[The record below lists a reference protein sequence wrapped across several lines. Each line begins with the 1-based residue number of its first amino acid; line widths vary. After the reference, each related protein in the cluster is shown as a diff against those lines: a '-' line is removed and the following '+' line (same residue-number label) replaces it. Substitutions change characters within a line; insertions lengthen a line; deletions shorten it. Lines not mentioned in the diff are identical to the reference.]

1 MRLRSLSRVLRSL
14 PLVGLS
20 VSLSLPAFAVEQ
32 PATSSNQSDDDDK
45 ENDPQSSPTPSTG
58 EIVVRAPRIAG
69 QVEIP
74 QQPVQTFE
82 EEDIAAYG
90 VNSIQELLDAI
101 SPQTGSG
108 RGRGDGQP
116 IILLN
121 GQRISSQ
128 REMRNIPPEALR
140 KIEVLPEEAALR
152 FGYPPNQRVVN
163 IILKSQ
169 FKAAT
174 ASTEYN
180 RPTSGGYDNV
190 ELESG
195 LFKIAGQRRYNVSAK
210 LDQTSMLTENERGV
224 IQQSGTTPT
233 VAGDPDPAQYR
244 SLSPRDLELQVEG
257 TMTQT
262 LGKDGVDGS
271 ITVTGGYTRSQK
283 TSLSGL
289 DTVTLTDP
297 AGNSAIRTLS
307 DPLTRR
313 DVTDTFEGGLG
324 YSKGIG
330 LWQLSTTANLT
341 IADEETR
348 TDRRRDTSGL
358 QAQALAGTLAIDGA
372 LPAVAGAGVDVAT
385 SRSVAVT
392 SLATITG
399 KPFSLPAGD
408 AFLTVKGGYNYT
420 RNAAR
425 DSRNDLGSVVL
436 TRGDVSTGVNLALP
450 ITSRSYDFLGA
461 VGDITLNFSAGL
473 DKLSDFGTLT
483 DWSAGLTWSPTD
495 TLTFQASYIVD
506 QEAPSLSNLG
516 SPNTTSYNVAVYDYT
531 RGVTS
536 LVTTTSGGNPDL
548 LREKQRDWKISGQ
561 WKLPFVQRGSL
572 LVEYFRNRSTDVTE
586 TFPVLTSAVEAAFPD
601 RVTRDSNGNL
611 IAVDQ
616 RPVTYDEVKSSRL
629 RWGINL
635 TGNLGGAS
643 GQGGGPGGSGPGGG
657 GEAGSR
663 RSTPAAS
670 APVAVVGPQGPMPG
684 DTSAGAG
691 TGGQRPGFDPARM
704 TALRQQLCAP
714 GAKGDVDPATLSEG
728 MRARVS
734 GPDGKIDPQKLAELK
749 TRFCANPGGG
759 QGQDAGPGGFDPERF
774 AKIRAA
780 LCTQGSGPPDVSA
793 LPERM
798 REGIIGA
805 DGKVDPAKLSAL
817 RERVCSQQ
825 ASGQGANGQARQG
838 GQGQGG
844 PVNIG
849 ALMGGMSGGGFG
861 GPPPATGSSGRSGQ
875 GSGGPGAGVGA
886 GPGGGGMGGPPGGGF
901 GGRGRGGNRWNLA
914 VYHTWQ
920 FTDTVRI
927 APGAAVLDQLNG
939 QALTAGGV
947 PRHSI
952 EAEGG
957 VFVSGYGLRLKAEW
971 DAPAR
976 VDGSDQSASS
986 SLRFGSTFDVTAR
999 LFADLNR
1006 IPSLT
1011 DKMPFLKGGRIAL
1024 KFDNLL
1030 NSRQR
1035 VTDGTGATP
1044 IAYQRAYRDP
1054 QGRVIGIDFR
1064 KMF

>member
-1 MRLRSLSRVLRSL
+1 MHLRSL
-14 PLVGLS
+14 PLIGLA
-20 VSLSLPAFAVEQ
+20 VSLSVPAFAAEPPVTNSSKNEDKESERE
-32 PATSSNQSDDDDK
+32 TSSAVG
-45 ENDPQSSPTPSTG
+45 TG

-128 REMRNIPPEALR
+128 REMRNIPPEAVR

-169 FKAAT
+169 FSAAT

-224 IQQSGTTPT
+224 TQQAGTTPT

-262 LGKDGVDGS
+262 LGKDGVGGS
-271 ITVTGGYTRSQK
+271 ITLTGGYTRSQK

-289 DTVTLTDP
+289 DTVTLTDA
-297 AGNSAIRTLS
+297 AGNSAIRTLA

-313 DVTDTFEGGLG
+313 VVSDTFEGGFG
-324 YSKGIG
+324 YNKGLG
-330 LWQLSTTANLT
+330 LWQLSTTVNLT
-341 IADEETR
+341 VTDDETR
-348 TDRRRDTSGL
+348 TDQRRDTSGL
-358 QAQALAGTLAIDGA
+358 KAQALAGTLAIDGA
-372 LPAVAGAGVDVAT
+372 LPSVAAAGVDTAT

-420 RNAAR
+420 RNAAQ

-461 VGDITLNFSAGL
+461 VGDITLNLSAGL

-536 LVTTTSGGNPDL
+536 LVSVTSGGNPDL
-548 LREKQRDWKISGQ
+548 LREKQRDWKFSGQ

-586 TFPVLTSAVEAAFPD
+586 TFPALTSAVEDAFPD
-601 RVTRDSNGNL
+601 RVTRDSDGNL
-611 IAVDQ
+611 IAVDE

-643 GQGGGPGGSGPGGG
+643 PQGGPGIGPGESGS
-657 GEAGSR
+657 ETKSR
-663 RSTPAAS
+663 RSTPAAP

-684 DTSAGAG
+684 DAAGAG
-691 TGGQRPGFDPARM
+691 SGSQRPGFDPARM
-704 TALRQQLCAP
+704 AALRQQLCAP
-714 GAKGDVDPATLSEG
+714 GTTGEVDSATLSDS

-734 GPDGKIDPQKLAELK
+734 GPDGKIDPQKLAQLK
-749 TRFCANPGGG
+749 IRFCANPVAG
-759 QGQDAGPGGFDPERF
+759 QAQAAGSGGFDPERF

-780 LCTQGSGPPDVSA
+780 LCVEGSGPPDVSA

-805 DGKVDPAKLSAL
+805 DGKVDPVKLSAL
-817 RERVCSQQ
+817 RARVCSQQ
-825 ASGQGANGQARQG
+825 ASSQGAPGGQRQG
-838 GQGQGG
+838 GQA
-844 PVNIG
+844 NIG
-849 ALMGGMSGGGFG
+849 ALMGGLPGGGYGGPSAGSGG
-861 GPPPATGSSGRSGQ
+861 AGRSGQ
-875 GSGGPGAGVGA
+875 GAGSAGA
-886 GPGGGGMGGPPGGGF
+886 GPGGGGMGGGMGGGGGGF

-914 VYHTWQ
+914 IYHTWQ

-927 APGAAVLDQLNG
+927 APGAPVLDQLNG

-957 VFVSGYGLRLKAEW
+957 VFVSGYGLRLKAQW

-976 VDGSDQSASS
+976 VDGSDQAASS
-986 SLRFGSTFDVTAR
+986 NLRFGSTFDVSAR

-1011 DKMPFLKGGRIAL
+1011 DKMPFLKGGRVAI